1 MMNIQ
6 QFNPKMVSIT
16 MLRRDMKVLED
27 VLDKEEEAWI
37 MRNQSVLFVA
47 LTPEKYKRIQSDF
60 STVKSLEEA
69 IDSIDKLRKSKK
81 SFKGSPV
88 SEYVSKIRDKRAG
101 RVKRDFGNGKNCN

>member
-27 VLDKEEEAWI
+27 VLAKEEEAWV

-47 LTPEKYKRIQSDF
+47 LTPEKYKRVQSGF
-60 STVKSLEEA
+60 GTMKSLEEA
-69 IDSIDKLRKSKK
+69 IDSIDKLRKGKK

-88 SEYVSKIRDKRAG
+88 SGYVSKMRDE
-101 RVKRDFGNGKNCN
+101 RVGKWKK